1 MAASCVAETSGA
13 ASSAIVSEEE
23 QMLAIQKEQFRDQ
36 VFDLQQA
43 VDCAVRDGV
52 LARDESECFHQHSVG
67 LYSRTLFMPAGSFIV
82 GKIHKF
88 AHQNIISRGRIRVQT
103 ESGYTVYDATHS
115 PVFFISEPETKRVVF
130 AETHTVW
137 TTLHPTGLDY
147 IEDDLSVLEK
157 MFIAENY
164 EQLKISE
171 GAH

>member
-88 AHQNIISRGRIRVQT
+88 AHQNIISRGEFEFKQRVAIRFMTQRIRLFSLFLSLKQ
-103 ESGYTVYDATHS
+103 
-115 PVFFISEPETKRVVF
+115 
-130 AETHTVW
+130 
-137 TTLHPTGLDY
+137 
-147 IEDDLSVLEK
+147 SVL
-157 MFIAENY
+157 FLLRRIPFG
-164 EQLKISE
+164 QLCTQLVLIT
-171 GAH
+171 